1 MRHSESALKLGTD
14 AVLLGAAMSIRGS
27 ERRALD
33 IGTGCGVIA
42 LMAAQRSAHCRIT
55 GIDIDLPSVQE
66 AARNFAASPWADRLE
81 AVLCALE
88 EFRPETGNYDLIF
101 SNPPYYDDSL
111 KNPDERSAAARHTHS
126 LPHATLCSRVR
137 ELLAEDGRF
146 CVVLPSDVFSRFRR
160 TAASFGLYLHRE
172 LDVCTTP
179 SKPISRVVAEFGLQN
194 GGDILK
200 ECLILQENGSKSADY
215 KEITKNFYL

>member
-1 MRHSESALKLGTD
+1 MKLEVRKARAA
-14 AVLLGAAMSIRGS
+14 AVAAN
-27 ERRALD
+27 L
-33 IGTGCGVIA
+33 
-42 LMAAQRSAHCRIT
+42 AAQ
-55 GIDIDLPSVQE
+55 
-66 AARNFAASPWADRLE
+66 AAVAA
-81 AVLCALE
+81 
-88 EFRPETGNYDLIF
+88 
-101 SNPPYYDDSL
+101 
-111 KNPDERSAAARHTHS
+111 
-126 LPHATLCSRVR
+126 R

-200 ECLILQENGSKSADY
+200 ERLILQENGSKSADY
-215 KEITKNFYL
+215 KELTKEFYL

>member
-1 MRHSESALKLGTD
+1 MDASFRFRQFSVHHSESALKLGTD

-42 LMAAQRSAHCRIT
+42 LMAAQRAPHCHIV
-55 GIDIDLPSVQE
+55 GIDIDPPSVRE
-66 AARNFAASPWADRLE
+66 AALNFAASPWAERLE

-126 LPHATLCSRVR
+126 LPHATLLPGQGAARGGRTLLRGAAQRRVFPVPPHR
-137 ELLAEDGRF
+137 RF
-146 CVVLPSDVFSRFRR
+146 IRPVS
-160 TAASFGLYLHRE
+160 AS
-172 LDVCTTP
+172 
-179 SKPISRVVAEFGLQN
+179 
-194 GGDILK
+194 
-200 ECLILQENGSKSADY
+200 
-215 KEITKNFYL
+215 